1 MPNKTRH
8 SKEAQFELDSRCLSS
23 LGHSRHGR
31 HLMGPVI
38 GSVQCVVMPPSTLR
52 ICPEMKSESGEARD
66 VRRGHDE
73 PLAGVAAADELLEV
87 FFAGV
92 GGDDGVASFPT

>member
-1 MPNKTRH
+1 
-8 SKEAQFELDSRCLSS
+8 
-23 LGHSRHGR
+23 
-31 HLMGPVI
+31 
-38 GSVQCVVMPPSTLR
+38 
-52 ICPEMKSESGEARD
+52 MKSESGEARD